1 MVIRMKGK
9 KLSEKQRKFADFY
22 LETGN
27 ASEAARLAGYKGK
40 NLNNIASENLAKLGI
55 KSYINEK
62 LEAIKSKKTADITEV
77 LEFFTSVMRGE
88 VKDAFDLDV
97 DATTRMNAGKE
108 LLKRYKHSM
117 SKEEEQIRIEILRLE
132 LEIKKAELNKIV
144 EGDDNEEIVIK
155 FEGV

>member
-1 MVIRMKGK
+1 MVIQMKSK

-27 ASEAARLAGYKGK
+27 LEKSAIKAGY
-40 NLNNIASENLAKLGI
+40 SEKYARGNAHKLVAISCI

>member
-1 MVIRMKGK
+1 MVIQMKGK

-27 ASEAARLAGYKGK
+27 ASKAARMAGYSEKTARLIGQ
-40 NLNNIASENLAKLGI
+40 ENLLKPAI
-55 KSYINEK
+55 KSYIDEK
-62 LEAIKSKKTADITEV
+62 LKAIKSKKTADITEV

-88 VKDAFDLDV
+88 IKDAFDLDV

-132 LEIKKAELNKIV
+132 LEIKKAELNKII